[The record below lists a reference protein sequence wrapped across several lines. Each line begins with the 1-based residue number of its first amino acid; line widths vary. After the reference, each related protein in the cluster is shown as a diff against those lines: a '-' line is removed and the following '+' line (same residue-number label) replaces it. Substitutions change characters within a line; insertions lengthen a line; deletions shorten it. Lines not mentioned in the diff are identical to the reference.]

1 MKRWAAVLMAI
12 GCLLAWRPIMADEVR
27 VAAASDLAYC
37 LEELHAALQR
47 KFPALEIRHSSGS
60 SGNFFAQIKAGAP
73 FDVFLSADV
82 DYPRA
87 LVAAGLADGNSLTPY
102 ALGRIVLWSRDDRL
116 AVQQGLAML
125 RAPGIRKIAIANP
138 EHAPYGR
145 AAREA
150 LQQSGLWPAVQAR
163 LVLGE
168 NISQAFQFAQTGNA
182 DVGIVALSLVLSAQM
197 QGKGHYHLIPAERH
211 KPLLQAAVIT
221 QRGAANPWAARYMEF
236 LRSAEA
242 RAVFERYGFVLPAD
256 SR

>member
-1 MKRWAAVLMAI
+1 
-12 GCLLAWRPIMADEVR
+12 MADELR

-37 LEELHAALQR
+37 LEELHKALRR
-47 KFPALEIRHSSGS
+47 KFPELEIKHSSGS

-87 LVAAGLADGNSLTPY
+87 LVAAGLADAQSLTPY
-102 ALGRIVLWSRDDRL
+102 ALGRIVLWSRNERL
-116 AVQQGLAML
+116 ALHQGLAAL

-150 LQQSGLWPAVQAR
+150 LQQSGLWPAVQPR

-168 NISQAFQFAQTGNA
+168 NISQTFQFAQTGNA
-182 DVGIVALSLVLSAQM
+182 DVGIVALSLVLSPQL
-197 QGKGHYHLIPAERH
+197 QSKGHYQLIPAELH

-221 QRGAANPWAARYMEF
+221 RRGAANPWAARYRDF
-236 LRSAEA
+236 LRSTEA

-256 SR
+256 LP